1 MHIKQ
6 GGVNM
11 DYIKYEKTYVMLEEE
26 NHSFAN
32 DEKDK
37 LTGVIKIETG
47 SGKGAIKAEINNI
60 LYSSIYA
67 YKLIFFGRKKEKT
80 IYTVVGDITVDQ
92 MGAGR
97 GYFRFNPQNADGKGS
112 RLSDYSIAVIAAV
125 SLDDGNKPLKPVARG
140 SFAGETPV
148 RPMRTQKKTYS
159 SYYREFLAE
168 SCSKIA
174 DNSAFYE
181 DIRPFANNVLDCI
194 WKKIVNTARMPVLS
208 AEAAGL
214 CSRYRHFI
222 FAEADN
228 YYYIGVP
235 GRKLRTEQPEQGRS
249 GFSLWQPVAG
259 AEDITDEKEAYG
271 YWICAVNKNNGEIE
285 EI

>member
-1 MHIKQ
+1 
-6 GGVNM
+6 M
-11 DYIKYEKTYVMLEEE
+11 DYIKYEKTYVMMEEE

-32 DEKDK
+32 DEADK
-37 LTGVIKIETG
+37 VSGVIKIETG
-47 SGKGAIKAEINNI
+47 NGKGAIKADISNL

-80 IYTVVGDITVDQ
+80 IYMVVGDISVTEA
-92 MGAGR
+92 GEGR
-97 GYFRFNPQNADGKGS
+97 GYFRFTPQNADGAGNELK
-112 RLSDYSIAVIAAV
+112 DYSIAVIAAV
-125 SLDDGNKPLKPVARG
+125 SLDDGREPLRPVARG
-140 SFAGETPV
+140 VFAGERSAQV
-148 RPMRTQKKTYS
+148 LKNEKKKAYS

-168 SCSKIA
+168 SCGRIA
-174 DNSAFYE
+174 DNISFYE
-181 DIRPFANNVLDCI
+181 DIRPFAKSVLDCS

-222 FAEADN
+222 FAETEN

-235 GRKLRTEQPEQGRS
+235 GRKLKSEQPEQGRS

-259 AEDITDEKEAYG
+259 AEEITDEKEAYG
-271 YWICAVNKNNGEIE
+271 YWICAINKNNGEIE

>member
-1 MHIKQ
+1 
-6 GGVNM
+6 M
-11 DYIKYEKTYVMLEEE
+11 DYIKYEKTYVMMEEE

-32 DEKDK
+32 DEADK
-37 LTGVIKIETG
+37 VSGVIKIETG
-47 SGKGAIKAEINNI
+47 NGKGAIKADISNL

-80 IYTVVGDITVDQ
+80 IYMVVGDISVTEA
-92 MGAGR
+92 GEGR
-97 GYFRFNPQNADGKGS
+97 GYFRFTPQNADGAGNELK
-112 RLSDYSIAVIAAV
+112 DYSIAVIAAV
-125 SLDDGNKPLKPVARG
+125 SLDDGREPLRPVARG
-140 SFAGETPV
+140 VFAGE
-148 RPMRTQKKTYS
+148 RSAQILKNEKKKAYS

-168 SCSKIA
+168 SCGRIA
-174 DNSAFYE
+174 DNISFYE
-181 DIRPFANNVLDCI
+181 DIRPFAKSVLDCS

-222 FAEADN
+222 FAETEN

-235 GRKLRTEQPEQGRS
+235 GRKLKSEQPEQGRS

-259 AEDITDEKEAYG
+259 AEEITDEKEAYG
-271 YWICAVNKNNGEIE
+271 YWICAINKNNGEIE